1 MIDFVY
7 ILTNQPHKM
16 SLRDRYALKMLFF
29 NEPPPSVYADAVL
42 PDPIMVLYAPFANHH
57 TALSQEFTPWAPGP
71 GELHF
76 ECEFITDGAAGGS
89 SNRHVFK
96 PAYYDELPAFLEQT
110 VPIRLVG
117 FEQLK
122 ISPNPG
128 NYIFQVTGYLLREG
142 MDPVALKSISSGPIE
157 VLSKVSDYRRAT
169 YLSSGR
175 G

>member
-16 SLRDRYALKMLFF
+16 SLQDRYALKMLFF
-29 NEPPPSVYADAVL
+29 NEPPPSVYAGAVL
-42 PDPIMVLYAPFANHH
+42 PDSIMVFYIPFANHH
-57 TALSQEFTPWAPGP
+57 TALSPQEFTLWAPGP

-89 SNRHVFK
+89 SNRHLFK
-96 PAYYDELPAFLEQT
+96 PAFYDELSPAFFEHMVT
-110 VPIRLVG
+110 VPIRVVG

-142 MDPVALKSISSGPIE
+142 MDSVALQS
-157 VLSKVSDYRRAT
+157 VLSDPIN
-169 YLSSGR
+169 
-175 G
+175 